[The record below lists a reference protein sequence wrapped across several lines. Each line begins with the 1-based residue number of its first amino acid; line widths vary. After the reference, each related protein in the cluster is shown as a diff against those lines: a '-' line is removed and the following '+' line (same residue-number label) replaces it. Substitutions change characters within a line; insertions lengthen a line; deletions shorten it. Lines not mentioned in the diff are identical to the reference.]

1 MHVLEVA
8 HSHTACDA
16 VGNSVFEEHEVLDFV
31 RFGEEVGNLFF
42 GCGEFAV
49 NSVPSANFLDDVVVP
64 EAHVNGGVF
73 LGDELQE
80 LHVGEVVVR
89 DIASDAAS
97 VRRQEVPPEE
107 FLEIFAQSLNVPG
120 QGRIEINMQVADK
133 KVFHVCNLYSAGSCV
148 NGGEWGRRGK
158 GFAFL

>member
-8 HSHTACDA
+8 HSHAARDA

-31 RFGEEVGNLFF
+31 RFGEVVGNLFF
-42 GCGEFAV
+42 GGSELAV

-97 VRRQEVPPEE
+97 VRRQEVPLEE

-133 KVFHVCNLYSAGSCV
+133 KVFHASNLYPASSHV
-148 NGGEWGRRGK
+148 NGDKWG
-158 GFAFL
+158 